1 MMHVCY
7 LCNEYPPARHGGMG
21 VFVQQVARELVRR
34 GVQVTVLGVY
44 PNGKSGEED
53 DEGVRVIRAPR
64 SAKPPASIL
73 TAAWSVREHV
83 RRLCARAKVD
93 LFDGTE
99 LSFGWPLWPAEVP
112 RIIRLQGGHH
122 FFSHTLGSSP
132 RKGRA
137 WLERQSFRRATAFCA
152 VSEYVLR
159 TTDGLIPLGEKP
171 AAVVPNPVN
180 TSAFRVFPTERVDPL
195 RIFYAGT
202 ICRKKGVLELVAA
215 MPRIVA
221 AVPGARLV
229 IAGKDRNEPDIG
241 PFVEYLRQR
250 VPEEIQPHIE
260 YLGPVP
266 HAEMPEMMGTSGVC
280 VFPSFMESQGI
291 VFIEAMASGRP
302 VIGPNTGPAPEMIED
317 GKSGLLCDPH
327 DPDSIATQVI
337 RCLRDAELRERLGQE
352 GRRRAV
358 EDFSVERMAD
368 RNLAFYERVIAGRA
382 A

>member
-7 LCNEYPPARHGGMG
+7 LCNEYPPARHGGVG
-21 VFVQQVARELVRR
+21 VFVQQIARELVCR

-44 PNGKSGEED
+44 SKGETGED
-53 DEGVRVIRAPR
+53 DDQGVRVIRAPR

-73 TAAWSVREHV
+73 TAAWNLRTQVQ
-83 RRLCARAKVD
+83 RLCAREKVD

-99 LSFGWPLWPAEVP
+99 LSFGWPVWPAGVP

-122 FFSHTLGSSP
+122 FFSHTLGRSP

-137 WLERQSFRRATAFCA
+137 WLERQSFSRASAFCA
-152 VSEYVLR
+152 VSEFVLR
-159 TTDGLIPLGEKP
+159 ATSGLIPLGSKP

-180 TSAFRVFPTERVDPL
+180 TSAFRVFPREEVDPL
-195 RIFYAGT
+195 RIFFAGT
-202 ICRKKGVLELVAA
+202 ICRKKGVLELVQA

-221 AVPGARLV
+221 SVPAARLV

-241 PFVEYLRQR
+241 PFVEYLRR
-250 VPEEIQPHIE
+250 HVAPEVRPHIE

-266 HAEMPEMMGTSGVC
+266 HSEMPALMGTSGVC

-291 VFIEAMASGRP
+291 VFVEAMASGRP
-302 VIGPNTGPAPEMIED
+302 VIGPDTGPAPEMIED

-327 DPDSIATQVI
+327 RPDSIAAQVI
-337 RCLRDAELRERLGQE
+337 RCLKDAELRERLGQA

-358 EDFSVERMAD
+358 QDFSVERMAD
-368 RNLAFYERVIAGRA
+368 RNLEFYEQVVAGKA